1 MSRMRSRKRQL
12 GWWLT
17 LTGSLDTLNISDT
30 LELAAVLSTSSTGAT
45 STSCKDA

>member
-12 GWWLT
+12 GMWLT
-17 LTGSLDTLNISDT
+17 LTGSLDTLDVGDT
-30 LELAAVLSTSSTGAT
+30 LELAAVLGTSSAGAA